1 MIHFTYSLKKKIS
14 NLGIEMNIIRE
25 YIPFQKEE
33 NIKIDLND
41 TKEETMLNK
50 CTSNLVHQ
58 IELTE
63 HNLNNIHTIDRD
75 ETLNVLNESMEE
87 VLTNSKLIIE
97 KTISKKELDNE
108 DITDINNQCKYLS
121 SLNNIYISIKDG

>member
-1 MIHFTYSLKKKIS
+1 
-14 NLGIEMNIIRE
+14 MNIIRE